1 MLQSKE
7 SLDTLKTI
15 ELFTHAPSEILSS
28 IWDKMEEVQL
38 SAGKVLFNAGE
49 AGDGLYLI
57 VEGKLGIRSG
67 SVLIGT
73 REPGE
78 YVGELALL
86 DDSPRS
92 ATVEAVTDAVL
103 LKLYREDFHQAL
115 TTSPQIVRD
124 LLRLLVQ
131 KIRND
136 TQQRAAIL
144 HQQEQLQYNLRR
156 AHEIQAAMLPSGHLT
171 LDWVHL
177 TGSSRPAAV
186 VGGDYYDYFTLPD
199 GRVCAAIGD
208 VAGHGFHS
216 SLLVAIVSSALHFQV
231 DREAAP
237 VSVHVALNRVV
248 RNYRHTRLLM
258 TLSYLILNPADCTF
272 TWTNAGHPYPYL
284 YRRRERRWEAL
295 EIDSLPLGTLL
306 HQRPEEMTMKWEL
319 GDRLFLY
326 SDGVV
331 EAQNDDGQIYGDDAL
346 ECFLYKYARLTPD
359 EMITRMYEE
368 LKDYCGG
375 QPFEDDVT
383 AVVVEFTQ

>member
-38 SAGKVLFNAGE
+38 SAGTVLFNAGE

-57 VEGKLGIRSG
+57 IEGKLGIRSG

-92 ATVEAVTDAVL
+92 ATVEAITDAVL

-186 VGGDYYDYFTLPD
+186 VGGDYYDYFALPD

-258 TLSYLILNPADCTF
+258 TLSYLIFNPADCTF

-359 EMITRMYEE
+359 EMIARMYEE

>member
-38 SAGKVLFNAGE
+38 SAGTVLFNAGE

-57 VEGKLGIRSG
+57 IEGKLGIRSG

-92 ATVEAVTDAVL
+92 ATVEAITDAVL

-156 AHEIQAAMLPSGHLT
+156 AHEIQAAMLPSGQLT

-186 VGGDYYDYFTLPD
+186 VGGDYYDYFALPD

-231 DREAAP
+231 DRESAP

-258 TLSYLILNPADCTF
+258 TLSYLILNPADRTF

-306 HQRPEEMTMKWEL
+306 RQRPEEMTMKWEL

-359 EMITRMYEE
+359 EMIARMYEE